1 MEGSSDRNGRTTLGR
16 QGQSPASK
24 RNRAL
29 RWAAPAVLIVIAAG
43 AGFGLINT
51 AQSIQRELRAAVDLV
66 PQLEESIVA
75 GNSSATATVTELKA
89 HTEKAR
95 EEAGNPLWT
104 FAALLPW
111 IGPNFQA
118 VTDVAVSADDVAK
131 LGADPLVNTFQSLD
145 WKSLVPDQDGV
156 DLRPLQKANPTLRA
170 AAHAVSSSS
179 ERLNSIE
186 TSALLP
192 QVAEPLV
199 EARNNLGKL
208 SESLEAATSAAS
220 IMPAM
225 LGGDSPRRYL
235 LIVQNN
241 AEPRASGGIPGAL
254 ATLEVDE
261 GRLTLGTQSSASALG
276 TVTPAVQVDPTQQ
289 EIYSRRLGKF
299 MQDVNLT
306 PDFPTAASTASAMW
320 ETHTGQKTDGVI
332 SVDPIALSYLL
343 EATGSVEVA
352 APVDSR
358 LPSELNSDNVVE
370 TLLSRVYTEIPDPD
384 AQDVYFAVV
393 AKQIFDALGQG
404 RGDPNHLVEAITTA
418 AHEGRVLVWSPTSGE
433 QSVIDKHRLSG
444 AISGPS
450 VHPSQFGVYF
460 NDGTGAKMDF
470 YVQRTVQ
477 LIKEC
482 PQDGYDQTVVRVKS
496 TNTAPLD
503 AADSLPAY
511 VTGNGNFGVPPGSVQ
526 TNVIVYGPVQANV
539 ETAKL
544 DGQGTEFAPY
554 LHNQRPVGVLAV
566 RLAPGESKTVE
577 FKFGKIVQHLEPK
590 LVVTPTVQSVND
602 VTLPNESV
610 HCG

>member
-1 MEGSSDRNGRTTLGR
+1 MHREL
-16 QGQSPASK
+16 
-24 RNRAL
+24 
-29 RWAAPAVLIVIAAG
+29 WAAVELI
-43 AGFGLINT
+43 
-51 AQSIQRELRAAVDLV
+51 
-66 PQLEESIVA
+66 PQLEESIIA
-75 GNSSATATVTELKA
+75 GNSSATTTVRELKA

-95 EEAGNPLWT
+95 GDASTPLWT

-118 VTDVAVSADDVAK
+118 VTDVAVSADEVAQ
-131 LGADPLVNTFQSLD
+131 LGADPLVSTLQSLD
-145 WKSLVPDQDGV
+145 WRSFVPDQDGV
-156 DLRPLQKANPTLRA
+156 DLEPLQKASPALQA

-186 TSALLP
+186 TSPLLP

-199 EARNNLGKL
+199 EARNRLGKL
-208 SESLEAATSAAS
+208 SENLEAATSAAS

-225 LGGDSPRRYL
+225 LAADSPRSYL

-254 ATLEVDE
+254 ATLRVDK

-276 TVTPAVQVDPTQQ
+276 TVTPAVQVDPAQQ

-306 PDFPTAASTASAMW
+306 PDFPTAAGTASAMW
-320 ETHTGQKTDGVI
+320 ERHTGQKTDGVI
-332 SVDPIALSYLL
+332 SIDPIALSYLL
-343 EATGSVEVA
+343 EATGSVNVA
-352 APVDSR
+352 TPDNSR
-358 LPSELNSDNVVE
+358 LPSELTSNNVVE

-384 AQDVYFAVV
+384 AQDAYFAAV

-404 RGDPNHLVEAITTA
+404 HSDPNHLVEAITRGA
-418 AHEGRVLVWSPTSGE
+418 NEGRVLVWSPASRE
-433 QSVIDKHRLSG
+433 QSVIERHRLSG
-444 AISGPS
+444 AISGSS

-477 LIKEC
+477 LVKEC
-482 PQDGYDQTVVRVKS
+482 PQDGYDQTVVRVTS
-496 TNTAPLD
+496 TNTAPAD
-503 AADSLPAY
+503 AATSLPPY
-511 VTGNGNFGVPPGSVQ
+511 VTGNGNYGVPPGVVQ
-526 TNVIVYGPVQANV
+526 TNVVAYGPAQAHV

-544 DGQGTEFAPY
+544 DGQKTEFAPY
-554 LHNQRPVGVLAV
+554 FHGNRPVGVLAI

-577 FKFGKIVQHLEPK
+577 FTFGKIVQHTEPNV
-590 LVVTPTVQSVND
+590 VVTPTVQDVKD
-602 VTLPNESV
+602 VTLPTETTP
-610 HCG
+610 CG